1 MPTSDLTAS
10 RAARFVRVGSFYY
23 LLFFLY
29 SGSYGPFIYVY
40 LSELGLTGQQVGWLS
55 SLFPFMTLLLA
66 TPIASFADGRRLRV
80 RVLQV
85 AMAATSVTLLLLPQ
99 STGFWWIAGLMLVM
113 AIVSS
118 PIMSVA
124 DSLIAR
130 NARRHAREYGGMRMW
145 GSLGFAA
152 SAQAFGAI
160 WQAVGFGPMFFV
172 AALILWPLIWLT
184 GRIEEIPAQTPGA
197 GPTARRSPFSLLRDG
212 GLVVVLLATFL
223 SGISNSLAMT
233 FSGIYARSLG
243 GGNLLI
249 GMMIAFGAV
258 AEIATMYFSSRIV
271 KRLGGSSAMLIAY
284 GLMASAFLGFAVSTS
299 AVALPLFSILKGL
312 GYGLW
317 FTVTVRMVTERTPEA
332 WASTAQSLLGVA
344 MFGLA
349 PLVAGPLGGWIH
361 DAISPGAVFWL
372 GIATLALA
380 AITIGVGA
388 TQKRLASSDTLGEAG
403 VD

>member
-1 MPTSDLTAS
+1 MSTSKVTVSQAT
-10 RAARFVRVGSFYY
+10 RFVRIGSFYY

-40 LSELGLTGQQVGWLS
+40 LSELGLSGQQVGWLS
-55 SLFPFMTLLLA
+55 TLFPLMTLLLA
-66 TPIASFADGRRLRV
+66 TPIASFADGRRMRV

-85 AMAATSVTLLLLPQ
+85 AMAATSLTLFLLPQ

-130 NARRHAREYGGMRMW
+130 NARRYERDFGGMRLW
-145 GSLGFAA
+145 GSAGFAL
-152 SAQAFGAI
+152 SAQAFGVI
-160 WQAVGFGPMFFV
+160 WQALGFGSMFIV
-172 AALILWPLIWLT
+172 AGLLLLPLIWLT
-184 GRIEEIPAQTPGA
+184 GQIEEIPAQPEA
-197 GPTARRSPFSLLRDG
+197 EHRSPLSLLRDG
-212 GLVVVLLATFL
+212 GLVIVLAATFL

-258 AEIATMYFSSRIV
+258 AEILTMFYSTRIV
-271 KRLGGSSAMLIAY
+271 KRLSGSSAMILAY
-284 GLMASAFLGFAVSTS
+284 GLMAAAYLGFIVSTD
-299 AVALPLFSILKGL
+299 AIALPVFSILKGL

-317 FTVTVRMVTERTPEA
+317 FTVTVRMITDRTPEA
-332 WASTAQSLLGVA
+332 WASTAQSLLAVA
-344 MFGLA
+344 TFGLA

-372 GIATLALA
+372 GVVTLGLA
-380 AITIGVGA
+380 AAAIWLGA
-388 TQKRLASSDTLGEAG
+388 RRDKAAG
-403 VD
+403 VASEARL